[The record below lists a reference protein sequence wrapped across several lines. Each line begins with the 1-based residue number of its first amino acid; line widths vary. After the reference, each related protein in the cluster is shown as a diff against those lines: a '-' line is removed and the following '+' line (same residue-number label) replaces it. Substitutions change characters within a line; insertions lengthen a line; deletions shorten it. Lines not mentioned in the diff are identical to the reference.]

1 MDGRGLHQGDGK
13 ACYVETAAIIFL
25 DGVIFASW
33 VFLISVGI
41 TFIFGVL
48 RILNVAH
55 GSIFGLGA
63 YMGAWLATWL
73 LSDRYPAWLSFPIL
87 LLAALI
93 VALTAGPLIERVFLK
108 RIYHEE
114 EIIPLLTTFALFL
127 ILEDVMKLIWGIEP
141 YFVDA
146 PFSIMGEVTLFGIT
160 YAGYPFLLTGLAV
173 CCGAGLWLAINR
185 TRFGRQVTSVIG
197 DREISAAMGINV
209 PRIDTSAFML
219 GTFLAA
225 LGGAFTAPMISVE
238 PGMGIEV
245 IVLAFAVVGVGGL
258 GSIGGAALGCL
269 LVGVAR
275 AAAVHL
281 YPELELF
288 VIYALMIAVLAV
300 RPQGFFGGVELR
312 RI

>member
-1 MDGRGLHQGDGK
+1 MEI
-13 ACYVETAAIIFL
+13 ASIIVL
-25 DGVIFASW
+25 DGIVYASW
-33 VFLISVGI
+33 LFLVSAGI

-55 GSIFGLGA
+55 GSIFAIGA
-63 YMGAWLATWL
+63 YMGAWLATSFL
-73 LSDRYPAWLSFPIL
+73 HGQYPAWLSFPIL
-87 LLAALI
+87 LVAAII
-93 VALTAGPLIERVFLK
+93 VAVVVGPLIEKVFLK
-108 RIYHEE
+108 RTYQEE

-127 ILEDVMKLIWGIEP
+127 ILEDVMKLVWGIEP
-141 YFVDA
+141 FFVDQ
-146 PFSIMGEVTLFGIT
+146 PFTIMGEVTLAGIS
-160 YAGYPFLLTGLAV
+160 YAGYPFLLTGIAV
-173 CCGAGLWLAINR
+173 FCGALIWLLMNR

-197 DREISAAMGINV
+197 DREISSAMGISV
-209 PRIDTSAFML
+209 QKIDTLSFVL

-238 PGMGIEV
+238 PGMGLEV
-245 IVLAFAVVGVGGL
+245 IVLAFAVVAIGGL
-258 GSIGGAALGCL
+258 GSIGGAALACL
-269 LVGVAR
+269 MVGIAR

-288 VIYALMIAVLAV
+288 IIYALMVIVLIF